1 MLTVTANSP
10 AECEAAIANL
20 KPGDVLRF
28 SPSDERKV
36 TKVTNKPDGKAVVW
50 MVGGGLLWT
59 SRVLTGFFYEPS
71 YKARVKCLK
80 AFEVTPAA

>member
-36 TKVTNKPDGKAVVW
+36 TKVTLKPCGRVVVW
-50 MVGGGLLWT
+50 ITGNGILFT
-59 SRVLTGFFYEPS
+59 NSVLTGFFYEPS

-80 AFEVTPAA
+80 AFGVTPAA